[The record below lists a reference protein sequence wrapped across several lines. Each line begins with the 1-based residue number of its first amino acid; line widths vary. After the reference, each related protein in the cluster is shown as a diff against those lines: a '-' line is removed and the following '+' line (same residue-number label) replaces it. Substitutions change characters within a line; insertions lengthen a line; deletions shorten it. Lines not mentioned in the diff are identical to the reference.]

1 MTRNRPIGIGIIG
14 LGHWGPN
21 HLRVFHEAEHTKVV
35 ICADSS
41 ESRRNTVQKR
51 YRDVAFT
58 AKAEDIFSCPE
69 IDAVIIATPTH
80 THYALAKQALM
91 AGKHL
96 LLEKPMC
103 ALLEEAK
110 ELSALAEK
118 NGKVLMNGHVFIYNR
133 GIQFI
138 KEGLSHGD
146 FGKLQYLDARRTNL
160 GPIRRDVN
168 VIQDLAAHEFAIFDY
183 FFEAVPLW
191 VQAAGS
197 CVLGTSHEDVAFLSM
212 EYPGGILAHVQVSWL
227 HPQKIRSLTLVGQ
240 KRMVFWND
248 MEPAEPIR
256 IYDKG
261 IMEEP
266 YYDSFGEFQMRLRD
280 ADVLIPKVYLEE
292 PLRLEAEA
300 FLNAVRSGHHNRAQT
315 ESGIRVMRC
324 LEAANRSLKE
334 EGKRIPLMKGAA

>member
-1 MTRNRPIGIGIIG
+1 MMKNKQIGIGIIG

-21 HLRVFHEAEHTKVV
+21 HLRVFHESEHAKVV
-35 ICADSS
+35 MCADSS
-41 ESRRNTVQKR
+41 ESRQDVIQKR
-51 YRDVAFT
+51 YRDVTFT

-69 IDAVIIATPTH
+69 VDAVIIATPTH
-80 THYALAKQALM
+80 THHTLAKQALQ
-91 AGKHL
+91 ADKHL

-103 ALLEEAK
+103 ASLREAE
-110 ELSALAEK
+110 ELSTLAAK
-118 NGKVLMNGHVFIYNR
+118 NNKVLMNGHVFIYNR

-138 KEGLSHGD
+138 KEGLSRGS

-183 FFEAVPLW
+183 FFGSVPLW

-212 EYPGGILAHVQVSWL
+212 EYPGGILVHVQVSWL

-261 IMEEP
+261 VMEEP

-292 PLRLEAEA
+292 PLRLEADA
-300 FLNAVRSGHHNRAQT
+300 FLNAVRNGRHDRTQT
-315 ESGIRVMRC
+315 ESGVRVMRC

-334 EGKRIPLMKGAA
+334 NGNRIILMRGDT